1 MKIDPKQG
9 FKMTDAIG
17 LREVV
22 PNSCLPER
30 CREFNIHTG
39 KLCRV
44 DVEIFIQKMKLNIT
58 QVVLK
63 VPCKM

>member
-1 MKIDPKQG
+1 
-9 FKMTDAIG
+9 MTDAIG

-44 DVEIFIQKMKLNIT
+44 DVEIFIQNMKLNII

>member
-1 MKIDPKQG
+1 
-9 FKMTDAIG
+9 MTDAIG

-44 DVEIFIQKMKLNIT
+44 DVEIFIRKLRKLKLNIT